1 MDINS
6 AKTRSMSSAP
16 TPVVL
21 VEVAR
26 DQVAVRL
33 SNMTPCLIGNR
44 KGTA

>member
-1 MDINS
+1 MRTPDFKDRLAAANA
-6 AKTRSMSSAP
+6 AKKAS
-16 TPVVL
+16 
-21 VEVAR
+21 R

>member
-1 MDINS
+1 MPFFFEAAILS
-6 AKTRSMSSAP
+6 
-16 TPVVL
+16 
-21 VEVAR
+21 R